1 MQTKIK
7 SCQFSMDFLSNIF
20 QNITPGKSKNIHLKE
35 AGTLPNFI
43 SNDDKYK
50 ISSLTLSGEING
62 TDLRLLRD
70 MAGYNYLGVHTNG
83 TLHELDMTDVRIVKG
98 GDSYVQMHVS
108 SYYVEADDEIPERI
122 FRKCYALK
130 KVKLP
135 KSIKVIQPH
144 AFERC
149 KNLRTIEIPEGVE
162 RLGARSF
169 RLCESLK
176 SIKFPSTLKDI
187 EGEAFEDIYGLSKII
202 SLAKEPPKLSFDT
215 FFNDDYDNIKLTV
228 PQGSSQKYKRGH
240 YWAKFKKM
248 QEA

>member
-1 MQTKIK
+1 
-7 SCQFSMDFLSNIF
+7 MDFLSNIF

-108 SYYVEADDEIPERI
+108 SYYVEADDWDKVYHYAELRDALLPLSEIAGDELMEEDE
-122 FRKCYALK
+122 A
-130 KVKLP
+130 
-135 KSIKVIQPH
+135 
-144 AFERC
+144 
-149 KNLRTIEIPEGVE
+149 NIEEEEQIINNDGE
-162 RLGARSF
+162 
-169 RLCESLK
+169 
-176 SIKFPSTLKDI
+176 I
-187 EGEAFEDIYGLSKII
+187 EDE
-202 SLAKEPPKLSFDT
+202 
-215 FFNDDYDNIKLTV
+215 
-228 PQGSSQKYKRGH
+228 
-240 YWAKFKKM
+240 
-248 QEA
+248 

>member
-7 SCQFSMDFLSNIF
+7 SCLFSMDFLSNIF

-108 SYYVEADDEIPERI
+108 SYYVEADDELPERI
-122 FRKCYALK
+122 FRKCCPNEYSRKASRIY
-130 KVKLP
+130 P
-135 KSIKVIQPH
+135 IRNYRPQCPN
-144 AFERC
+144 R
-149 KNLRTIEIPEGVE
+149 
-162 RLGARSF
+162 RLSQLYDRRSTY
-169 RLCESLK
+169 RSRR
-176 SIKFPSTLKDI
+176 S
-187 EGEAFEDIYGLSKII
+187 
-202 SLAKEPPKLSFDT
+202 
-215 FFNDDYDNIKLTV
+215 
-228 PQGSSQKYKRGH
+228 
-240 YWAKFKKM
+240 
-248 QEA
+248 

>member
-1 MQTKIK
+1 MPI
-7 SCQFSMDFLSNIF
+7 FMDFLSNIF
-20 QNITPGKSKNIHLKE
+20 QNITPGKSQSIHVKE
-35 AGTLPNFI
+35 AGTLSNFI
-43 SNDDKYK
+43 SNENKYK

-83 TLHELDMTDVRIVKG
+83 VLHELDMTDVKIVKG

-108 SYYVEADDEIPERI
+108 SYYVDADDEIPERM

-135 KSIKVIQPH
+135 KSIKVVQPH

-149 KNLRTIEIPEGVE
+149 KNLRTIEIPEGIV

-187 EGEAFEDIYGLSKII
+187 EGEAFEDIYGLSKITCL
-202 SLAKEPPKLSFDT
+202 SQEPPKLSFDT
-215 FFNDDYDNIKLTV
+215 FFNDDYDHIKLFV
-228 PQGSSQKYKRGH
+228 PQGSMQKYKRGH

-248 QEA
+248 QEI